1 MNNPGKNQTFNFTTM
16 DQKTLDLW
24 NEMNDK
30 LIHFVNQKVSDN
42 ELAKDIVQDVFV
54 KVFSNINTLKNKE
67 KVVSWIYQITRNEV
81 NTYFRNQKYETSSQ
95 DLPETET
102 FDENLTSEFSQCIV
116 PMIESLP
123 QKYSEALKLTEINKL
138 SQKELAEQLNI
149 SYSGAKSRVQR
160 GREMLK
166 TTLQDCCIINTDK
179 YGNVI
184 DYQVRMCQDS
194 CD

>member
-1 MNNPGKNQTFNFTTM
+1 M
-16 DQKTLDLW
+16 DQETLDLW
-24 NEMNDK
+24 NEMNDR
-30 LIHFVNQKVSDN
+30 LIHFVNQKVRDK

-54 KVFSNINTLKNKE
+54 KVFSNINTLKNKD
-67 KVVSWIYQITRNEV
+67 KIVSWIFQITRNEV
-81 NTYFRNQKYETSSQ
+81 NTYFRNQKYESSSE

-102 FDENLTSEFSQCIV
+102 IDKNLTSEFSQCIV
-116 PMIESLP
+116 PMIESMP
-123 QKYSEALKLTEINKL
+123 EKYSEALKLTEINKM
-138 SQKELAEQLNI
+138 SQKELAEHLNI

-184 DYQVRMCQDS
+184 DYQVRMCQDN